1 MTDSTALQFLAGA
14 IGVALFATVV
24 WLLRGR
30 REQAVERRA
39 DPYIE
44 GLKLLIDGRETE
56 AFGRLQQAIVAG
68 DAPADAYIRIGKMLR
83 ERGDAAK
90 ALQIHKSLT
99 ITADLTREERV
110 AVFANVAE
118 DYAALARP
126 ERALE
131 TVDTATRRTGL
142 RDPSLIRIAARA
154 CYTLDRTEEAYE
166 YLKELKKLGGIGSRE
181 IALYLVTVSEKDG
194 ERGRTRD
201 AKKTLIRALRND
213 PECASALLA
222 LGRLE
227 EKGSDMNAAI
237 RYWRQAA
244 TLSPE
249 LAPVALRNLER
260 ALYQRGTFNEIESVY
275 RDVLESRPSDEHAAL
290 ALASFYRKQGRTGDA
305 LHLLE
310 DYRDSNP
317 GSVAGT
323 VLLSSIYASRGDT
336 DELEEF
342 LDRSERA
349 LERHSGYRCAACG
362 HESGEMRWHCPRCNR
377 FDTFARNPGT
387 K

>member
-1 MTDSTALQFLAGA
+1 MSDGTALQFLAGA
-14 IGVALFATVV
+14 IGALFIAAAV
-24 WLLRGR
+24 WLVRGR
-30 REQAVERRA
+30 RESVVDRA
-39 DPYIE
+39 TDPYIE
-44 GLKLLIDGRETE
+44 GLKLLIDGKGDE
-56 AFGRLQQAIVAG
+56 AFLRLQQAIVG
-68 DAPADAYIRIGKMLR
+68 GGAPTDAYIRIGRMLR
-83 ERGDAAK
+83 ERGDPSR

-99 ITADLTREERV
+99 IKADLTRQERID
-110 AVFANVAE
+110 VFANVAE
-118 DYAALARP
+118 DYLALGRP

-131 TVDTATRRTGL
+131 AVETAMRRTGL
-142 RDPSLIRIAARA
+142 RDAALIASAARA
-154 CYTLDRTEEAYE
+154 CHALDRPEEAYE
-166 YLKELKKLGGIGSRE
+166 YLKELRKAGGIGDRE
-181 IALYLVTVSEKDG
+181 VALYLVTVAEK
-194 ERGRTRD
+194 ENEKGRARD
-201 AKKTLIRALRND
+201 ARKTLIRALRHD

-227 EKGSDMNAAI
+227 ERAEDMGAAI

-244 TLSPE
+244 TLSSE

-260 ALYQRGTFNEIESVY
+260 ALYQRGTFNEIEAVY
-275 RDVLESRPSDEHAAL
+275 RDVLDSRPNDENAAL

-310 DYRDSNP
+310 DYGHSNP

-323 VLLSSIYASRGDT
+323 VLLSSLYAARGDT

-349 LERHSGYRCAACG
+349 LDRHTPFRCSACG

-377 FDTFARNPGT
+377 FDTFARST